1 MSYYWFFFID
11 DKFTET
17 FTSTIGLDFTTKIIS
32 VRGEDVQLQL
42 WDTAGQEKFF
52 NMTRSYY
59 VRWVN
64 FKEEKSETSSTSIFF
79 WSMREYEGSTKFRLR
94 LYFLRTLLYSTHAFL
109 YFFVKWSTH
118 SWSLA
123 FVPLV
128 NSLLFKSK

>member
-11 DKFTET
+11 DKFTQA
-17 FTSTIGLDFTTKIIS
+17 FTSTIGLDFTTKNIN
-32 VRGEDVQLQL
+32 VRGKDVQLQL

-64 FKEEKSETSSTSIFF
+64 SKGEKSETSSTSTFF
-79 WSMREYEGSTKFRLR
+79 WSMLEYEGSTKFRLL
-94 LYFLRTLLYSTHAFL
+94 LYFLRTLLYSIHASL
-109 YFFVKWSTH
+109 YLFVKGSAH

-123 FVPLV
+123 FLPLV